1 MKMTVDVNTYRLAV
15 LFGLEH
21 DFTMPELDRLAQ
33 HIQAEIEQE
42 VKMIVNERD
51 V

>member
-15 LFGLEH
+15 LFGMEH
-21 DFTMPELDRLAQ
+21 DFTLPELDRLAQ
-33 HIQAEIEQE
+33 FIQAEIEQE

>member
-1 MKMTVDVNTYRLAV
+1 MTVDVNTYRLAV

-21 DFTMPELDRLAQ
+21 NFTVPELDRLAQ
-33 HIQAEIEQE
+33 HIQAEIEGE
-42 VKMIVNERD
+42 VQQIVNERD